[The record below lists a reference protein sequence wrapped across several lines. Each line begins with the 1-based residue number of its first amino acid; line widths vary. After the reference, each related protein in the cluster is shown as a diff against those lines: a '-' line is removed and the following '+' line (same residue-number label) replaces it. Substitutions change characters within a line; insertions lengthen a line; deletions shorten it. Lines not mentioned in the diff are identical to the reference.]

1 MANVGSF
8 FRPDGVN
15 SGRTIGLIEHLAPS
29 GATTHSY
36 RVRVSPNDPYKSLCG
51 RQLTAGT
58 SRGHVWRDLGP
69 VDRAEALAAITCP
82 DCLAVTRR
90 STDS

>member
-1 MANVGSF
+1 MS
-8 FRPDGVN
+8 
-15 SGRTIGLIEHLAPS
+15 SGRALGLIEHLAPS

-36 RVRVSPNDPYKSLCG
+36 RVRVSPSDPYKTLCG

-69 VDRAEALAAITCP
+69 VDRADALAAITCRE
-82 DCLAVTRR
+82 CLAVARR
-90 STDS
+90 ATDS